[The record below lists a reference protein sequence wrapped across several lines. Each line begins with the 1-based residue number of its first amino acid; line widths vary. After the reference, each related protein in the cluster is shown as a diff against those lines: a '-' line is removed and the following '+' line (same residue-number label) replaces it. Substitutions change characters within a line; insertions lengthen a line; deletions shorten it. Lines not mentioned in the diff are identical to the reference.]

1 MRVHRH
7 RRPNSLTSWATIGIR
22 DEPPTSSTECSSSG
36 VHPADRSARFTP
48 RYMDF
53 ETILRKAV
61 ERLDGGHY
69 VRGLAYMHLV
79 ALSAYGAAHPRR
91 RPGRHNRG
99 GVA

>member
-1 MRVHRH
+1 MNR
-7 RRPNSLTSWATIGIR
+7 LTAQIAPVEVAGS
-22 DEPPTSSTECSSSG
+22 
-36 VHPADRSARFTP
+36 

-79 ALSAYGAAHPRR
+79 ALSAYALPHPRR
-91 RPGRHNRG
+91 RPGRHDRG

>member
-1 MRVHRH
+1 MYAKIGERNLSYCLYL
-7 RRPNSLTSWATIGIR
+7 RPFRERDRLTAQIAPVEVAGS
-22 DEPPTSSTECSSSG
+22 
-36 VHPADRSARFTP
+36 

-79 ALSAYGAAHPRR
+79 ALSAYALPILGAGLVGATEEEWR
-91 RPGRHNRG
+91 
-99 GVA
+99 